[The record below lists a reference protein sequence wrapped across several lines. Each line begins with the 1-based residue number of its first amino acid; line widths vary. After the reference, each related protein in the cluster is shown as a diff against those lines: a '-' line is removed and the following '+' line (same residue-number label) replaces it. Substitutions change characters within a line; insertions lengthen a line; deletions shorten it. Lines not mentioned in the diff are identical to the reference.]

1 MIPTASFKQLKHQKV
16 QNTTLTKHV
25 VSHRYSF
32 FLHYINIWKQKVQNS
47 VFYAAFLPESLESSR
62 EWSLQNTVNAWYH
75 MSCMTLRFRR
85 FACGG
90 TLAHGQVPYNIEWM
104 TQALHKL
111 VLLGNE
117 KLLT

>member
-1 MIPTASFKQLKHQKV
+1 M
-16 QNTTLTKHV
+16 
-25 VSHRYSF
+25 
-32 FLHYINIWKQKVQNS
+32 QNS

-85 FACGG
+85 FTCGG